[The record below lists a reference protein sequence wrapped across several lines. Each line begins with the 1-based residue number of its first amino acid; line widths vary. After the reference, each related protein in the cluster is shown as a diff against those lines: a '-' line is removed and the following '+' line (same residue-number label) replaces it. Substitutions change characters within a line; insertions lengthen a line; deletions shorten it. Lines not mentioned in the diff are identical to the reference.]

1 MRKPIEVSPGTCFM
15 GSFVRRGVFGPRR
28 RAGIEA
34 RFEQHAMRLTE
45 YVEKADEADSLER
58 LVGLLKAVS
67 GELGFD
73 RFAYCSLR
81 SEQRRNNS
89 DEPPV
94 IVHNFPESWSQRY
107 TEQGYVHHDPVVVYA
122 HEFEKPY
129 LWDSLGTMFAL
140 DAVQNR
146 LMREAREAGLK
157 CGVAVPLHGAR
168 ARLSLM
174 SFASS
179 DTGIDAVGALPTL
192 HMIASKFHT
201 SYLSMS
207 AAANDATAVVL
218 SPRERECLQ
227 WTARGKTAWEVGMLM
242 RISENTVKFHLRN
255 AMKKL
260 DSTTS
265 VQAVVKAIRYGLIS
279 LDAQVGRA

>member
-1 MRKPIEVSPGTCFM
+1 
-15 GSFVRRGVFGPRR
+15 
-28 RAGIEA
+28 
-34 RFEQHAMRLTE
+34 MRLTE
-45 YVEKADEADSLER
+45 YVEKANEADSLEG
-58 LVGLLKAVS
+58 LVVLLEAVS

-73 RFAYCSLR
+73 RFAYCTLR
-81 SEQRRNNS
+81 SEQKRKNS
-89 DEPPV
+89 DKPPV

-107 TEQGYVHHDPVVVYA
+107 TERGYVRHDPVMVYA
-122 HEFEKPY
+122 HEFEQPY
-129 LWDSLGTMFAL
+129 LWDSLSSLFTL
-140 DAVQNR
+140 DPVQNE

-179 DTGIDAVGALPTL
+179 EADVDAAGALPTL
-192 HMIASKFHT
+192 HVIASQFHT
-201 SYLSMS
+201 AYLSMS
-207 AAANDATAVVL
+207 AAANDATAVAL

-242 RISENTVKFHLRN
+242 HISENTVKFHLRN

-279 LDAQVGRA
+279 LDAQLGRA